1 MPYRTPTGNRVVSGL
16 QLLIVVAA
24 LGFGYTVGDASDA
37 SIWTLL
43 LSVVLILF
51 ALAST
56 FYLVTG
62 RSEGN
67 TAITGFPRPRA
78 TRTLGFF
85 AAGVFAVI
93 FILTAVF
100 GSAEDLTRST
110 ILLNGLWGYLFVYL
124 LASATIAQAQLI
136 RARHTR
142 LPDDDSDP
150 DQFDP
155 DQLDPDQLDEP
166 RNQ

>member
-1 MPYRTPTGNRVVSGL
+1 MPYRTPIGNRVVSGV
-16 QLLIVVAA
+16 QLLIVIAA
-24 LGFGYTVGDASDA
+24 LAFGYTIGSDVDA

-43 LSVVLILF
+43 LTIMLVLF

-67 TAITGFPRPRA
+67 TAVVGFPRPRV
-78 TRTLGFF
+78 TRTLGFA
-85 AAGVFAVI
+85 AAGMFAVI

-100 GSAEDLTRST
+100 GSADELTRST

-124 LASATIAQAQLI
+124 LASATIAQAQLM
-136 RARHTR
+136 RERQMNLENPSPQ
-142 LPDDDSDP
+142 LPRDLP
-150 DQFDP
+150 P
-155 DQLDPDQLDEP
+155 TH
-166 RNQ
+166 

>member
-1 MPYRTPTGNRVVSGL
+1 MPYRTPIGNRVVSGV
-16 QLLIVVAA
+16 QLLIVIAA
-24 LGFGYTVGDASDA
+24 LAFGYTIGSDVDA

-43 LSVVLILF
+43 LTIMLVLF

-67 TAITGFPRPRA
+67 TAVVGFPRPRV
-78 TRTLGFF
+78 TRTLGFA
-85 AAGVFAVI
+85 AAGMFAVI

-100 GSAEDLTRST
+100 GSADELTRST

-124 LASATIAQAQLI
+124 LASATIAQAQLMRERQI
-136 RARHTR
+136 NLQNPSPQ
-142 LPDDDSDP
+142 LPRDLP
-150 DQFDP
+150 P
-155 DQLDPDQLDEP
+155 TH
-166 RNQ
+166 

>member
-1 MPYRTPTGNRVVSGL
+1 MPYRTPIGNRVVSGV
-16 QLLIVVAA
+16 QLLIVIAA
-24 LGFGYTVGDASDA
+24 LAFGYTIGSDVDA

-43 LSVVLILF
+43 LTILLVLF

-67 TAITGFPRPRA
+67 TAVVGFPRPRV
-78 TRTLGFF
+78 TRSLGFA
-85 AAGVFAVI
+85 AAGMFAVI

-100 GSAEDLTRST
+100 GSADELTRST

-124 LASATIAQAQLI
+124 LASATIAQAQLM
-136 RARHTR
+136 RERQLNLENPSPQ
-142 LPDDDSDP
+142 LPRDLP
-150 DQFDP
+150 P
-155 DQLDPDQLDEP
+155 THEP
-166 RNQ
+166 RTTD